1 MQYWTEKYVT
11 FSVPVEKKITGNDE
25 NEEQITNTI

>member
-1 MQYWTEKYVT
+1 MQYGTEKYVT

-25 NEEQITNTI
+25 NGEQITNTI